1 MVYFSGAIP
10 ARQEYPVQE
19 MGQWVMGQ
27 MGRHDLMGHG
37 QLALTHDPSIFY
49 KAREQFRTFES
60 SRITTEQ

>member
-27 MGRHDLMGHG
+27 IGFD
-37 QLALTHDPSIFY
+37 HDPSIFY
-49 KAREQFRTFES
+49 KAREKQFRTFES
-60 SRITTEQ
+60 SHITTEQ